1 MEQISYEEQIIHQ
14 EIIDLLKK
22 SIYNYPSPS
31 RPTLMTF
38 VNCPLKNK
46 VVRDQDGNEY
56 FPDIVILNTQVNKIV
71 MVGEVETISS
81 LSESEV
87 ERWQKLTKI
96 SPVFYLFYPKGQY
109 SKMNEL
115 CKKVP
120 LTGFFEYEKVNS
132 QYTVARRWPC

>member
-1 MEQISYEEQIIHQ
+1 MEERPIEEQLVHQ

-22 SIYNYPSPS
+22 SIYNYPNAS

-38 VNCPLKNK
+38 VNHPLKNK
-46 VVRDQDGNEY
+46 AVRDNEGSEY
-56 FPDIVILNTQVNKIV
+56 YPDIVIINTQTNKIV
-71 MVGEVETISS
+71 MIGEVETISS
-81 LSESEV
+81 LNESEIGH
-87 ERWQKLTKI
+87 WQTFTKL

-109 SKMNEL
+109 SRMSEL

-120 LTGFFEYEKVNS
+120 LTGFFEYEKINS